1 MTRRFPRWAAAGYTA
16 DSGALESFTIVPDGR
31 LPARRSMLHRTWFT
45 PFVVAFWLVTSSW
58 LVTAKILPSWQPGSP
73 PGYQSLYGSG
83 GRLGPVGWTVQWN
96 GSPLGWA
103 LAEST
108 RGSDGGLTVESWL
121 HFERLPVEEVLP
133 SWASALVAG
142 MLRDRGMATF
152 DARGRLSIDSTG
164 KLRAF
169 RSAVSVADMADD
181 VVLEG
186 TVSDGEVAIDVR
198 SGELRYQTS
207 RHLPDQLTLGDE
219 LSPQAS
225 MPGLYEGRRWTVPVY
240 SPLRPSLSP
249 LEILHA
255 EVGPEET
262 MFWENNLIRVHVVSY
277 RVDPSS
283 SRPPRSRLWVDRGG
297 RVLKQESIVLAGT
310 LVFVRRTDEDAALL
324 VTEAAASDEP
334 RASPLAAPVP

>member
-1 MTRRFPRWAAAGYTA
+1 MTLRFPLRAAAGYTA
-16 DSGALESFTIVPDGR
+16 DSGAVAPFTIAPDGR
-31 LPARRSMLHRTWFT
+31 LPARRSMLHRSWFT
-45 PFVVAFWLVTSSW
+45 PFVITFWLVTSGW
-58 LVTAKILPSWQPGSP
+58 LVTTKILPSWQPGSP

-83 GRLGPVGWTVQWN
+83 DRLGPVGWTVQWN

-108 RGSDGGLTVESWL
+108 RGSDGGLEVESWL
-121 HFERLPVEEVLP
+121 HFERLPVEQMLP
-133 SWASALVAG
+133 SWAGTLVAG
-142 MLRDRGMATF
+142 MLRNRGMATF
-152 DARGRLSIDSTG
+152 DARGRLSIDSAG
-164 KLRAF
+164 ELRAF
-169 RSAVSVADMADD
+169 RSAVSVADMAED

-186 TVSDGEVAIDVR
+186 TVHDGTVAIDVR
-198 SGELRYQTS
+198 AGELRYQTS

-240 SPLRPSLSP
+240 SPLRPGLSP

-277 RVDPSS
+277 REDPSS

-297 RVLKQESIVLAGT
+297 RVLKQESTVLAGT
-310 LVFVRRTDEDAALL
+310 LVFVRRTDEDAARL
-324 VTEAAASDEP
+324 VTEAAASDKP
-334 RASPLAAPVP
+334 RASLLGAPVP

>member
-1 MTRRFPRWAAAGYTA
+1 MAAPFAIA
-16 DSGALESFTIVPDGR
+16 PNGR
-31 LPARRSMLHRTWFT
+31 LPIRRNMLHRSWFT
-45 PFVVAFWLVTSSW
+45 FFVVAFWLLTSSW
-58 LVTAKILPSWQPGSP
+58 LVTAKILPSWRPGSP
-73 PGYQSLYGSG
+73 PGYQGLYGSG

-108 RGSDGGLTVESWL
+108 RGSDGGLSVESWL

-133 SWASALVAG
+133 SWASTLVTG
-142 MLRDRGMATF
+142 MLRNRGTATF
-152 DARGRLSIDSTG
+152 DARGRLRIDSAG

-186 TVSDGEVAIDVR
+186 TVRDGEVAIDVR
-198 SGELRYQTS
+198 AGELRYQTS

-240 SPLRPSLSP
+240 SPLRPGLSP

-277 RVDPSS
+277 REDPSS

-297 RVLKQESIVLAGT
+297 RVLKQESMVLSGT
-310 LVFVRRTDEDAALL
+310 IVFVRRTDEDAARL
-324 VTEAAASDEP
+324 VTEAAASNEP
-334 RASPLAAPVP
+334 HAGLLGAPVP

>member
-1 MTRRFPRWAAAGYTA
+1 MLY
-16 DSGALESFTIVPDGR
+16 
-31 LPARRSMLHRTWFT
+31 RSWFT
-45 PFVVAFWLVTSSW
+45 LFVVAFWGVTSSW
-58 LVTAKILPSWQPGSP
+58 LVTAKILPSWRPGSP
-73 PGYQSLYGSG
+73 PGYQGLYGSG
-83 GRLGPVGWTVQWN
+83 GQLGPVGWTVQWN

-103 LAEST
+103 LAESN
-108 RGSDGGLTVESWL
+108 RGSNGGLAVESWL

-133 SWASALVAG
+133 PWVSTLVTG
-142 MLRDRGMATF
+142 MLRNRGTATF
-152 DARGRLSIDSTG
+152 DARGRLAIDASG

-169 RSAVSVADMADD
+169 RSAVSVAGMADD

-186 TVSDGEVAIDVR
+186 TVREGEVAITVR
-198 SGELRYQTS
+198 AGELRYQTS

-225 MPGLYEGRRWTVPVY
+225 MPGLYQGRRWTVPIY

-277 RVDPSS
+277 RQDPSS

-297 RVLKQESIVLAGT
+297 RVLKQESMVLAGT
-310 LVFVRRTDEDAALL
+310 LVFVRRTDEDAARL
-324 VTEAAASDEP
+324 VKEAATSEERQAG
-334 RASPLAAPVP
+334 LLGAPVP